1 MKTDNEVEQ
10 LLKKFPY
17 EKRKLNDHELTELK
31 KYVAQ
36 RLDWERDNGIGT
48 VSQQK
53 VFLENLIK
61 ISRGEKFGGVTSFSK
76 MYLLQWS
83 KSTGNMFAKY
93 YHEGHFD
100 GNINGSHYATDRAKN
115 KSTKITSKRI
125 TLAADKRKTLGDA
138 TKERVKSAAQKY
150 RNLTKEQAAPLV
162 ADEVHLS
169 PGTVR
174 RYLSTLFPGKTWDAS
189 VDSSQPIK

>member
-1 MKTDNEVEQ
+1 MKTDYEIEE
-10 LLKKFPY
+10 LFKKFPY
-17 EKRKLNDHELTELK
+17 EKRKLNRDELNEVK

-36 RLDWERDNGIGT
+36 RLNWERDNGAGT
-48 VSQQK
+48 LSEQQG
-53 VFLENLIK
+53 FLENLMRL
-61 ISRGEKFGGVTSFSK
+61 SRDFHLGGVTSFSK
-76 MYLLQWS
+76 MYLFQWS
-83 KSTGNMFAKY
+83 KNTANIFGKY
-93 YHEGHFD
+93 YYEGHSD

-125 TLAADKRKTLGDA
+125 SLAADKRKMQGNA
-138 TKERVKSAAQKY
+138 TKERVKAAAQKY
-150 RNLTKEQAAPLV
+150 RNLTKEQAAPLL

-174 RYLSTLFPGKTWDAS
+174 RYLSTMFPGKTWEAS